1 MRRMCTYVYCVQA
14 QEVRLHMI
22 CRQVL
27 AQLPVPNFQP
37 TQDQED
43 ARCHG
48 CQRRSLQANL
58 RRHRAI
64 EAWSLSLQA
73 YPASVAIATGR
84 CEMSWLSTTQS
95 PGESSQTQSD
105 RSVVALASSIPCK
118 CCHSHG
124 KMRDVMAVNDAVSMR
139 IHGRVGGRP
148 RPMVLAHA
156 LVGFQAKYA
165 QGGSGR
171 AVLALLICRGG
182 RCPLEVLRELA
193 VRTLQ

>member
-1 MRRMCTYVYCVQA
+1 
-14 QEVRLHMI
+14 MI

-95 PGESSQTQSD
+95 PCESMVELGDALDPWSLHMLSLAFRPSTRRAD
-105 RSVVALASSIPCK
+105 RGVPCLLFSFVEEAVAPLKCFESLRYGPCSRQCK
-118 CCHSHG
+118 
-124 KMRDVMAVNDAVSMR
+124 RATLTIRPLDEWR
-139 IHGRVGGRP
+139 GRAMQRS
-148 RPMVLAHA
+148 
-156 LVGFQAKYA
+156 A
-165 QGGSGR
+165 QGTWKWQQPYQ
-171 AVLALLICRGG
+171 RGNISCG
-182 RCPLEVLRELA
+182 AECTKAAHPCARF
-193 VRTLQ
+193 